1 MSAVTPRRAVHIRA
15 GMTLSPVSIR
25 VKPRYRGLSHE
36 IAAFLSLPAVVALVA
51 LARGSTA
58 VVAAAVYGGSLVLLF
73 TASAV
78 FHRPTWLPRK
88 RDILGRVDQA
98 CIFLLIAG
106 TYTPFCLLIGH
117 AGGKALLAAVWFA
130 AALGVVVVVLVPQ
143 TPKTV
148 RSGLYVLL
156 GWLIVPYLADLWTA
170 LGPRPFAYLIG
181 GGALYTV
188 GAAIYASRRPD
199 PFPAVFGFHEIFHVL
214 VIAAAGLQFVA
225 VEAAVRAIPA

>member
-1 MSAVTPRRAVHIRA
+1 MEPSTKRGAPRQRPLLRGVSHLIAAVAAFPAAWWLVGRA
-15 GMTLSPVSIR
+15 GSEAGR
-25 VKPRYRGLSHE
+25 VG
-36 IAAFLSLPAVVALVA
+36 
-51 LARGSTA
+51 
-58 VVAAAVYGGSLVLLF
+58 AAVYGGTLVLLF
-73 TASAV
+73 AVSATYHRV
-78 FHRPTWLPRK
+78 FWTDPAVRK
-88 RDILGRVDQA
+88 AVGRVDHSA
-98 CIFLLIAG
+98 IFLLIAG

>member
-1 MSAVTPRRAVHIRA
+1 MDPSTKRGAPRQRPLLRGVSHLIAAVAAFPAAWWLVGRA
-15 GMTLSPVSIR
+15 GSEAGR
-25 VKPRYRGLSHE
+25 VG
-36 IAAFLSLPAVVALVA
+36 
-51 LARGSTA
+51 
-58 VVAAAVYGGSLVLLF
+58 AAVYGGTLVLLF
-73 TASAV
+73 AVSATYHRV
-78 FHRPTWLPRK
+78 FWTDPAVRK
-88 RDILGRVDQA
+88 AVGRVDHSA
-98 CIFLLIAG
+98 IFLLIAG